1 MGLSGLKLK
10 AFTLKRQRFVTE
22 RCILAGLKSL
32 LVAFIEI
39 GDLVVENGKAA
50 GEIEGGGLRVIA
62 VSAEDHDGSLEG
74 SSGEDSPQGLR
85 ELDQYY
91 SPRRSCR
98 RNLLVRFSLSL
109 GLGN

>member
-1 MGLSGLKLK
+1 
-10 AFTLKRQRFVTE
+10 VTE

-32 LVAFIEI
+32 LVAFVGI
-39 GDLVVENGKAA
+39 GDLVDENGEAA
-50 GEIEGGGLRVIA
+50 SEIEGGGLRAIS
-62 VSAEDHDGSLEG
+62 VSAEDNDGSMEG
-74 SSGEDSPQGLR
+74 SAGEDSPQGLR